1 VITAENKQIVPPQLL
16 QAKAEQFIVIL
27 GPTASGKTALAVSLA
42 KQLQGVILSADS
54 RQVYRHM
61 NIGTGKDLS
70 EYEDI
75 PYALIDICEPGEK
88 YHISRFQ
95 DDFFEALEKVRAQGK
110 TPILCGGTGLYI
122 QAVLQGSKYS
132 QVPVDPLLRER
143 LQPLSREELQQILAQ
158 KVIPED
164 LKIDQS
170 TAKRLIRGIEI
181 ISYIEQYGPNFK
193 QNPAPV
199 QQAIIIG
206 LNPDR
211 ELRRQKISKRLIE
224 RIDSG
229 MIAEV
234 EQLLA
239 HGLSHEE
246 LQYYG
251 LEYKYISLYLQGKMS
266 YAESIQKLEVEIHR
280 YARRQMTYFRKME
293 KDGLQIHWISSTC
306 RQEQLAQSLQI
317 IKKG

>member
-1 VITAENKQIVPPQLL
+1 MITAENKQIVPPQLL

-95 DDFFEALEKVRAQGK
+95 DDFFEALEKVRDQGK

>member
-1 VITAENKQIVPPQLL
+1 MITAENKQIVPPQLL

>member
-1 VITAENKQIVPPQLL
+1 MITAENKQIVPPQLL

-95 DDFFEALEKVRAQGK
+95 DDFFEALEKVRSQGK

>member
-70 EYEDI
+70 EYEDV